1 MICSKRIRILCQ
13 MGLMGLIVVSLISLV
28 VKDVFADIS
37 TSGGSDRSEVL
48 FVKNMQGNRMIED
61 TNLYETIFKRKS
73 IRDYDL
79 TPLDGHTLA
88 EVMAHTSAL
97 KPLYEGIKIEMK
109 LVSEKDVKGLL
120 RAKAPHYLVVFSET
134 KDGYL
139 TNVGFILQ
147 QMDLFFSANGIGSC
161 WQGMPKPTEEIL
173 NSSKLEFVILLAFG
187 KSKERLHRESVSE
200 FQRKPLGE
208 ITDVQ
213 GADKLLEP
221 ARLAPS
227 AMNRQQWF
235 FTGNAS
241 TIHAYR
247 AKSSF
252 LTAFIFEKMSK
263 ISIGIAI
270 CHVWIA
276 AKHFGKEV
284 EFIRDKEAQNNP
296 PSGHDYVITIKINTE
311 HFNHRSADPSISFT
325 PGSPIC
331 HPRSAHSY
339 MAYQR

>member
-1 MICSKRIRILCQ
+1 MKERHLPSICSKRIRILCQ
-13 MGLMGLIVVSLISLV
+13 MGLMGLIAVSLIPLV
-28 VKDVFADIS
+28 VRDVFADVS
-37 TSGGSDRSEVL
+37 TSEGSNRPEIL
-48 FVKNMQGNRMIED
+48 FVKNMQRNEMLKN

-73 IRDYDL
+73 VREYDL
-79 TPLDGHTLA
+79 TPLDVHTLA
-88 EVMAHTSAL
+88 EIMAHTSAL
-97 KPLYEGIKIEMK
+97 KPLYEGIKIEVK
-109 LVSEKDVKGLL
+109 LLLQKDVKGLFL
-120 RAKAPHYLVVFSET
+120 AKAPLYLAVFSET

-139 TNVGFILQ
+139 TNVGFMLQ

-161 WQGMPKPTEEIL
+161 WQGMPKPTKEIL
-173 NSSKLEFVILLAFG
+173 NGSKLEFVILLAFG
-187 KSKERLHRESVSE
+187 KPKERLHRESVSE
-200 FQRKPLGE
+200 FQRKSLGE
-208 ITDVQ
+208 ITDIK
-213 GADKLLEP
+213 GADQLLEP

-252 LTAFIFEKMSK
+252 LTAFMFERMSK

-296 PSGHDYVITIKINTE
+296 PAGHEYVISIKTK
-311 HFNHRSADPSISFT
+311 
-325 PGSPIC
+325 
-331 HPRSAHSY
+331 
-339 MAYQR
+339 

>member
-1 MICSKRIRILCQ
+1 
-13 MGLMGLIVVSLISLV
+13 
-28 VKDVFADIS
+28 
-37 TSGGSDRSEVL
+37 
-48 FVKNMQGNRMIED
+48 MQENEMIEN

-73 IRDYDL
+73 IRQYDL

-88 EVMAHTSAL
+88 EVMAHTGAL
-97 KPLYEGIKIEMK
+97 KPLYDDIKIEVK
-109 LVSEKDVKGLL
+109 LLSQRDVKSLVQ
-120 RAKAPHYLVVFSET
+120 AKAPHYLAVFSDA

-147 QMDLFFSANGIGSC
+147 QMDLFFSAIDIGSC
-161 WQGMPKPTEEIL
+161 WQGIPKPTKEIL
-173 NSSKLEFVILLAFG
+173 KSSKLEFVILLAFG
-187 KSKERLHRESVSE
+187 KLKERLHRESVSE

-208 ITDVQ
+208 ITDVK
-213 GADKLLEP
+213 GADELLEP

-241 TIHAYR
+241 IIHVYR

-252 LTAFIFEKMSK
+252 LTAFMLEKVNKVSM
-263 ISIGIAI
+263 GIAI

-284 EFIRDKEAQNNP
+284 EFIRDKEAQNNS
-296 PSGHDYVITIKINTE
+296 PSGHEYVVTIKIK
-311 HFNHRSADPSISFT
+311 
-325 PGSPIC
+325 
-331 HPRSAHSY
+331 
-339 MAYQR
+339 